1 MTIDLIQGSE
11 EWLRARLGKLTASRV
26 ADMMAKT
33 KTGYGASRKNY
44 MAELVIQRLTQVIP
58 ETYTN
63 AAMQWGTDH
72 EPEARQLYGM
82 INDVEVHEVGLVL
95 HPTIRDAAA
104 SPDGLVEDKGL
115 VEIKCPNSAT
125 HIETL
130 LTEKVPAK
138 YALQMQ
144 FQLACTERDWCDYV
158 SYDPRMPTGMVM
170 WTKRIE
176 RDDRVISDIDSEAKK
191 FLDEVDQQ
199 VTELRKKFGIVEE

>member
-44 MAELVIQRLTQVIP
+44 CAELVIERLTQAIP
-58 ETYTN
+58 ERFTT

-72 EPEARQLYGM
+72 EPEARNLYGM
-82 INDVEVHEVGLVL
+82 INDVEVHEVGLAL

-104 SPDGLVEDKGL
+104 SPDGLVGDKGL

-130 LTEKVPAK
+130 LTEKIPSK
-138 YALQMQ
+138 YVLQMQ
-144 FQLACTERDWCDYV
+144 FQLACTERDWCDFV
-158 SYDPRMPTGMVM
+158 SFDPRMPTGMVM
-170 WTKRIE
+170 WTQRVE
-176 RDDRVISDIDSEAKK
+176 RDDRMISEIDSEAVK
-191 FLDEVDQQ
+191 FLNEVEGQ
-199 VTELRKKFGIVEE
+199 VKALRMKFGAQE